1 MCNLSLLCVICFK
14 MCSVCAVYVLF
25 WFLFYLFFLPGMDW
39 AYMSYISVQKLSQ
52 WCKPSFQ
59 TETTHWNSSISFG
72 SHFFTRFIHH
82 VYLVLLRPCA
92 KCGIFA
98 FEYHVI
104 KNISYLKIKTYE
116 RCMCFSSKVIS
127 KTHDFIANYVISMP
141 LL

>member
-1 MCNLSLLCVICFK
+1 MRNTFNTIYIGK
-14 MCSVCAVYVLF
+14 
-25 WFLFYLFFLPGMDW
+25 

-127 KTHDFIANYVISMP
+127 KTHDFIANYALCHFYALISIVIQQT
-141 LL
+141 LCTADWWGIFFILWL